1 MAGLQ
6 GCRKS
11 PGIHIR
17 TWAKEARFP
26 CQNVLPTSFAFAD
39 PKNWVQGAFFV
50 GMKDYTIKTQNA
62 DYFEWMRVP
71 LSPPLASQMAS
82 LPDLIPCPID
92 SQ

>member
-1 MAGLQ
+1 MASLQ

-11 PGIHIR
+11 PGINTR
-17 TWAKEARFP
+17 TCAKEARFP
-26 CQNVLPTSFAFAD
+26 CQNVLTASSAFVD

-62 DYFEWMRVP
+62 DYFEWMRVL

-82 LPDLIPCPID
+82 LPDLIACPIN